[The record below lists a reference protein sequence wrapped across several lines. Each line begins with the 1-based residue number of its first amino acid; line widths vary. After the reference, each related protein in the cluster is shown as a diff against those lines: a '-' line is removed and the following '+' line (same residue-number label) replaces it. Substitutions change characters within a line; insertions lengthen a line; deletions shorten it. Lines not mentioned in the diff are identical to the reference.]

1 MVDLQQIECCHC
13 RLQCLEQSACRG
25 NLRQKWLK
33 AQRVLWEKQSWSPP
47 VPSEMLVRAFV
58 GTSVL
63 VRGKQTGNEISLFL
77 SYLVLGLLFARALD
91 ALSLPEQVISKRLFL
106 EVKCMEMA
114 TKQTSEEKGK
124 CLCCKIIFSSLPTQS
139 PQSGSDKSF
148 PSLPGHKTGPYYLFI
163 CKAFFF
169 FFKKS
174 FYIIFLC
181 SHSSSM
187 I

>member
-1 MVDLQQIECCHC
+1 
-13 RLQCLEQSACRG
+13 
-25 NLRQKWLK
+25 
-33 AQRVLWEKQSWSPP
+33 
-47 VPSEMLVRAFV
+47 MLVRAFV

-63 VRGKQTGNEISLFL
+63 EGVSRQVMRFHSSCPTW
-77 SYLVLGLLFARALD
+77 VLGLLFARALD
-91 ALSLPEQVISKRLFL
+91 ALSLPEQVINKRLFL

-114 TKQTSEEKGK
+114 TKQTSEEKGR

-148 PSLPGHKTGPYYLFI
+148 PPLPGHKTGPYYLFI
-163 CKAFFF
+163 CKAFF